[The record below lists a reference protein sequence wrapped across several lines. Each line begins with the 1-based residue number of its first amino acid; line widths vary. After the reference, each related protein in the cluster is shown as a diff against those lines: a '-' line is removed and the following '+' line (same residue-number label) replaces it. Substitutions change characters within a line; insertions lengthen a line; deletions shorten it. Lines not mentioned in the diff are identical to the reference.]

1 MAEQERKK
9 QTGLE
14 QSRAGAAQSGT
25 GGLSRQR
32 TSSLLTSPY
41 EFFTASPFQ
50 LMRRMMDDMDRM
62 VESFGSSLPASRSV
76 FTWAPPI
83 EISRRNGTLVV
94 TAELPGLDKE
104 DVKVELTSD
113 GLLIE
118 GERREEH
125 EGRQEGIL
133 RSERCYGRFSRLIPL
148 SEEAA
153 LDQANAQFTNGV
165 LEVTIPVSEE
175 KSRRRQIPI
184 QGGASP
190 SSRTSRFSG
199 PEGRESGKQAASV

>member
-1 MAEQERKK
+1 MAEQEREK

-14 QSRAGAAQSGT
+14 QSRSGAAPSGT
-25 GGLSRQR
+25 GGLSRQHA
-32 TSSLLTSPY
+32 SSLLTPPY
-41 EFFTASPFQ
+41 ELFTASPFQ
-50 LMRRMMDDMDRM
+50 LMRRVMDDMDRM
-62 VESFGSSLPASRSV
+62 VETFSLSLPSRSASA
-76 FTWAPPI
+76 WAPPI

-94 TAELPGLDKE
+94 TVELPGLDKE

-125 EGRQEGIL
+125 EGPQEGIL

-153 LDQANAQFTNGV
+153 LDQANAQFNNGV

-184 QGGASP
+184 QGGADSA
-190 SSRTSRFSG
+190 SRTSRSSG
-199 PEGRESGKQAASV
+199 PEGRESGKQAASL

>member
-14 QSRAGAAQSGT
+14 QSRSGAAPSGT

-32 TSSLLTSPY
+32 ASSLLTSPY
-41 EFFTASPFQ
+41 ELFTASPFQ

-62 VESFGSSLPASRSV
+62 VESFSSSLPSRSASA
-76 FTWAPPI
+76 WAPPI

-94 TAELPGLDKE
+94 TAELPGLEKE

-153 LDQANAQFTNGV
+153 LDQANAQFNNGV

-184 QGGASP
+184 QGGAGSA
-190 SSRTSRFSG
+190 SRTSRSSG
-199 PEGRESGKQAASV
+199 PEGRESGKQAASL

>member
-1 MAEQERKK
+1 MAEQGRR
-9 QTGLE
+9 QQAGSE
-14 QSRAGAAQSGT
+14 QSRAGAAQSET

-32 TSSLLTSPY
+32 ATSPLTSPY
-41 EFFTASPFQ
+41 ELFTASPFQ
-50 LMRRMMDDMDRM
+50 LMRRMMDDMDRIA
-62 VESFGSSLPASRSV
+62 ESFSSSLPSLRSAS
-76 FTWAPPI
+76 TWAPPI

-104 DVKVELTSD
+104 DVKVELTSE

-118 GERREEH
+118 GERREGH

-153 LDQANAQFTNGV
+153 LDQANAQFNNGV

-184 QGGASP
+184 QGGAGP
-190 SSRTSRFSG
+190 TSRTSRSSG
-199 PEGRESGKQAASV
+199 PEGRESGKQAAGL